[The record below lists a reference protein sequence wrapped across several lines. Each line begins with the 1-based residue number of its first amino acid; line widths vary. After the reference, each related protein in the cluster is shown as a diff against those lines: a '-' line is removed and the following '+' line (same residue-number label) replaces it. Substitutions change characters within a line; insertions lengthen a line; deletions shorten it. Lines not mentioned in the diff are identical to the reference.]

1 MAARSVP
8 FQNVSGRKRIHR
20 RFDSKHTTS
29 IKLIVGVI
37 AMLFFLKQSATMTTN
52 LTPST
57 SVQFSRKNAE
67 NERYRA
73 PISSAAST
81 YKKEKQRTGSKAVVA
96 YVISITTCPVYPYKN
111 ISSTPLDQT
120 DSTGQFSVFDGPA
133 ILGHSI
139 HRSSI
144 RFNATISKY
153 DYRLYA
159 FVHPDSNDCAENL
172 SKLGYE
178 ILIRDTPIDVHRIHN
193 EQYKEDIES
202 GGCCGSKEFMKLW
215 AYTLVDHPIV
225 VHLDTDVFL
234 SKPFDNLFDA
244 MLVDDATNMTLP
256 TMFNKPLPKT
266 IDFFF
271 TRDYKQRSRITKDP
285 SKYGVQGGF
294 FVIRPDVKLFQELVH
309 TIQEGNYTKRDGWAG
324 QQYGG
329 YWGSSQIQGFLSYF
343 YGSVRPLIAVELNR
357 CLYNTMTDD
366 NPMYQGM
373 CRTGEGECEDCR
385 LTPVSEVVSFH
396 LTSCWK
402 PWQCPK
408 IKEPHPASCNDA
420 HLAWFKLRQSLE
432 IGWGIEVPT
441 EGWWFE
447 RTLGYCRRP
456 VGAKKRIYVPLQF
469 KSELIPLS

>member
-1 MAARSVP
+1 MAAQSIP
-8 FQNVSGRKRIHR
+8 FHNVFDRKKIHR
-20 RFDSKHTTS
+20 RLDLKHTATT
-29 IKLIVGVI
+29 KLIVGFIAVLVI
-37 AMLFFLKQSATMTTN
+37 LIQSVTLTINLK
-52 LTPST
+52 PST
-57 SVQFSRKNAE
+57 STIVSRE
-67 NERYRA
+67 NSGNEHHRA
-73 PISSAAST
+73 PISSAASR
-81 YKKEKQRTGSKAVVA
+81 YKIEQHWSKAKAVVA
-96 YVISITTCPVYPYKN
+96 YVISITTCPVLPYKN
-111 ISSTPLDQT
+111 TSSTPKDRT
-120 DSTGQFSVFDGPA
+120 DSTEQYSVFDGPA

-144 RFNATISKY
+144 RFDATKSKY
-153 DYRLYA
+153 DYHLYA
-159 FVHPDSNDCAENL
+159 VVHPNASDCAENL

-178 ILIRDTPIDVHRIHN
+178 ILIRNTPIDVYRIQN
-193 EQYKEDIES
+193 EQYREDIES
-202 GGCCGSKEFMKLW
+202 NGCCGSKEFMKLW

-225 VHLDTDVFL
+225 VHLDTDTFL
-234 SKPFDNLFDA
+234 NKPFDNLFDA
-244 MLVDDATNMTLP
+244 MLVDDATKMTLP

-271 TRDYKQRSRITKDP
+271 TRDYQQRSRITKDP

-294 FVIRPDVKLFQELVH
+294 FVVRPDVKLFQELLDAIH
-309 TIQEGNYTKRDGWAG
+309 GGNYTKRDGWG
-324 QQYGG
+324 GKQYGG

-343 YGSVRPLIAVELNR
+343 YGTVRPLIAVELNR

-366 NPMYQGM
+366 NPMFEGM
-373 CRTGEGECEDCR
+373 CRTGEVECEDCR

-408 IKEPHPASCNDA
+408 IKKPHPASCNDA

-432 IGWGIEVPT
+432 TGWNIEVPT

-456 VGAKKRIYVPLQF
+456 SGAKKRIYIPLQL
-469 KSELIPLS
+469 KPN